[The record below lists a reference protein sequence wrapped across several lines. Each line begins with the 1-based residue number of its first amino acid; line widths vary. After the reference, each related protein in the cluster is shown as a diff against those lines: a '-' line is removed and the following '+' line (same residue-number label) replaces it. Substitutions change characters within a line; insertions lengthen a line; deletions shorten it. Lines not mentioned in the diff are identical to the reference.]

1 MQATSS
7 ASSDARLT
15 EARALYQADE
25 PARAEVLLR
34 ALQQRDPAS
43 EEVGM
48 LLANVQRS
56 QGHFSAAAETL
67 FTLSRAN
74 DFVAGV
80 SLRSVDFIRQCDR
93 HAVAESIC
101 AAALARGKVP
111 AELLMQAGN
120 VARELG
126 QFDTARTRYLAA
138 LDAGIDLDR
147 HHVLNALANTR
158 RYVDPA
164 DVEIGWFA
172 RHFAAGRL
180 PPRPLASAG
189 FALAKAQGD
198 LGEHASAAQ
207 TLQRANKILHGV
219 WRWDAD
225 AWQSAVAARMREI
238 VTPAGGEPGRA
249 FVPVFIVGMPRTGT
263 TLTATL
269 LAQATGARDRGE
281 LRTLRFVA
289 ERLVAGSHLGSQ
301 AAIAEAARLYRT
313 LAVQDDAPA
322 SWYIDQD
329 PMNFR
334 YLHIIAAM
342 FPQARVIH
350 LRRGQADTALSLW
363 AQDFAH
369 ADLGFAYDFTDMR
382 ACMTGHDALMQHWQ
396 RTLPL
401 SILELDYETLVS
413 EPDATLARLG
423 EFIGAPPRAQA
434 QDGEVPAPVL
444 SASVW
449 QARQPVYRTS
459 VGRWRAYAPFVP
471 ELARFADVP

>member
-1 MQATSS
+1 MQAISS
-7 ASSDARLT
+7 ATNDGRL
-15 EARALYQADE
+15 AKAQALFQAEE
-25 PARAEVLLR
+25 PVQAEELLR
-34 ALQQRDPAS
+34 ALQRDDPVR
-43 EEVGM
+43 EDVGM

-74 DFVAGV
+74 DFEAGV
-80 SLRSVDFIRQCDR
+80 SLRAVDLTRQCDR
-93 HAVAESIC
+93 HAVAERIC
-101 AAALARGKVP
+101 AAALARGKAP

-126 QFDTARTRYLAA
+126 QFYTARTRYLAA
-138 LDAGIDLDR
+138 IEAGIDLDR

-198 LGEHASAAQ
+198 LGEHAAAAK
-207 TLQRANKILHGV
+207 TLRRANAILHDV
-219 WRWDAD
+219 WHWDAA
-225 AWQSAVAARMREI
+225 AWQHAVATRMRE
-238 VTPAGGEPGRA
+238 VVSPASGESEHA

-281 LRTLRFVA
+281 LRTLRFIA
-289 ERLVAGSHLGSQ
+289 GQLVAGGHLGSGV
-301 AAIAEAARLYRT
+301 AIAEAARLYRT

-322 SWYIDQD
+322 NWYIDQD

-334 YLHIIAAM
+334 YLHIVAAM
-342 FPQARVIH
+342 FPQARVVH
-350 LRRGQADTALSLW
+350 LRRGRADTALSLW
-363 AQDFAH
+363 TQDFAH
-369 ADLGFAYDFTDMR
+369 ADLGFAYDFGDMR
-382 ACMTGHDALMQHWQ
+382 ACMAGHDALLQHWQ

-401 SILELDYETLVS
+401 PIFELDYETLVD
-413 EPDATLARLG
+413 EPAATLARLG
-423 EFIGAPPRAQA
+423 GFIGAQPGAYA
-434 QDGEVPAPVL
+434 ATEAAPVL

-471 ELARFADVP
+471 ELARFADTP

>member
-1 MQATSS
+1 MQATHS
-7 ASSDARLT
+7 ASSDARFA
-15 EARALYQADE
+15 EAKALYQADE
-25 PARAEVLLR
+25 PARAEALLR
-34 ALQQRDPAS
+34 ALRPRDPAS
-43 EEVGM
+43 EDVGM

-56 QGHFSAAAETL
+56 QGRFSAAAQTL
-67 FTLSRAN
+67 YALSEAN
-74 DFVAGV
+74 GFAAGL
-80 SLRSVDFIRQCDR
+80 SLRCVDFIRQCDR
-93 HAVAESIC
+93 HPVAESIC
-101 AAALARGKVP
+101 AAAIERGNAP

-138 LDAGIDLDR
+138 LEAGIDLDR

-158 RYVDPA
+158 RYVDAA
-164 DVEIGWFA
+164 DAEIGMFA

-198 LGEHASAAQ
+198 LGDHAAAAR
-207 TLQRANKILHGV
+207 TLRRANGILHGV
-219 WRWDAD
+219 WRWDAA
-225 AWQSAVAARMREI
+225 AWQHFVAARMQE
-238 VTPAGGEPGRA
+238 VVAPAGGEPDRA
-249 FVPVFIVGMPRTGT
+249 FVPVFVIGMPRTGT

-269 LAQATGARDRGE
+269 LAEATGARDRGE

-289 ERLVAGSHLGSQ
+289 ERLVAGRHLGSR
-301 AAIAEAARLYRT
+301 AAIAEAARLYRM

-334 YLHIIAAM
+334 YLHIAAAM

-350 LRRGQADTALSLW
+350 LRRGGADTALSLW
-363 AQDFAH
+363 TQDFAH
-369 ADLGFAYDFTDMR
+369 ADLGFAYDFADMR
-382 ACMTGHDALMQHWQ
+382 ACMAGHGALMKHW
-396 RTLPL
+396 REALPL
-401 SILELDYETLVS
+401 PILELDYETLVG
-413 EPDATLARLG
+413 EPDATLGRLG
-423 EFIGAPPRAQA
+423 EFIGAPVRAQA
-434 QDGEVPAPVL
+434 PEPQASAPVL

-459 VGRWRAYAPFVP
+459 VERWRTYAPFIP
-471 ELARFADVP
+471 ELARFAGAG

>member
-7 ASSDARLT
+7 VSSDARLA
-15 EARALYQADE
+15 EAKALFQANE
-25 PARAEVLLR
+25 PVQAEAMLR
-34 ALQQRDPAS
+34 ALQRDDPVR
-43 EEVGM
+43 EDVGM

-56 QGHFSAAAETL
+56 QGRFSAAAQTL
-67 FTLSRAN
+67 YSLCEASRF
-74 DFVAGV
+74 DAGV
-80 SLRSVDFIRQCDR
+80 STRSVGFIRECDR
-93 HAVAESIC
+93 HAVAETIC
-101 AAALARGKVP
+101 KAALARGAAS

-198 LGEHASAAQ
+198 LGDHAAAGR
-207 TLQRANKILHGV
+207 TLRRANTILRDV
-219 WRWDAD
+219 WRWDAA
-225 AWQSAVAARMREI
+225 AWQQAVATRMRE
-238 VTPAGGEPGRA
+238 VVVPAEGVSRQA
-249 FVPVFIVGMPRTGT
+249 FVPVFVIGMPRTGT

-269 LAQATGARDRGE
+269 LARATGARDRGE

-289 ERLVAGSHLGSQ
+289 ERLVAGGHLGQ
-301 AAIAEAARLYRT
+301 GAVIAEAAGLYRM

-322 SWYIDQD
+322 NWYIDQD

-334 YLHIIAAM
+334 YLHVVAAM

-350 LRRGQADTALSLW
+350 LRRGRADTALSLW
-363 AQDFAH
+363 TQDFAH
-369 ADLGFAYDFTDMR
+369 PDLGFAYDFADIQAGM
-382 ACMTGHDALMQHWQ
+382 AGHDVLMQHWK
-396 RTLPL
+396 RTLRLP
-401 SILELDYETLVS
+401 IFELDYEALVD
-413 EPDATLARLG
+413 EPDTTVARLG
-423 EFIGAPPRAQA
+423 EFIGAPSRTEAA
-434 QDGEVPAPVL
+434 VEATPVL

-459 VGRWRAYAPFVP
+459 VGRWRAYAPFIP
-471 ELARFADVP
+471 ELARFADAP